1 MRIYDGSPRQ
11 DWEEVLRSVGSW
23 CDHEGLKD
31 VLMLELEGGF
41 LIQGLQAVHAGAWA
55 ESAGSMSKR
64 ILELTDD
71 RIAELVDEASQRR
84 GSVKENAPVPGPQ
97 NYYEQSMRIIGRY
110 LENEKPR
117 DLFLFEQ
124 GGSYVVRTLVG
135 GAAGGIS
142 HQLAEFTRDEL
153 LAMIEAAPG
162 DRR

>member
-1 MRIYDGSPRQ
+1 
-11 DWEEVLRSVGSW
+11 
-23 CDHEGLKD
+23 
-31 VLMLELEGGF
+31 
-41 LIQGLQAVHAGAWA
+41 
-55 ESAGSMSKR
+55 
-64 ILELTDD
+64 
-71 RIAELVDEASQRR
+71 
-84 GSVKENAPVPGPQ
+84 VKENAPVAGPQ
-97 NYYEQSMRIIGRY
+97 NYYEQSMRIIGRH
-110 LENEKPR
+110 LDSEKPR